1 MSRTTNQEIERKEEE
16 RDEVSE
22 HFPDAGASDRGTCDS
37 RTLAHENRCIAREAD
52 RLSARQPVVQ
62 SKSCSEI
69 LMLSISI
76 CNENLEVESWNCCK

>member
-1 MSRTTNQEIERKEEE
+1 
-16 RDEVSE
+16 
-22 HFPDAGASDRGTCDS
+22 
-37 RTLAHENRCIAREAD
+37 
-52 RLSARQPVVQ
+52 VVQ